1 MATNK
6 PSIVQANVLSLCM
19 QRFTPETK
27 THAVPLILIRGLGT
41 QMIQWPAAFIDY
53 FTQAGLEVIIFD
65 NRDVGESQKLD
76 AAGIP
81 DIMGLLEDQ
90 KSGAT
95 FPVPY
100 GIGDM
105 AEDVIGLMDALAIDK
120 AHVFGMSLGGMVAQH
135 LAFAHGER
143 MEKVIC
149 VMSTSGDP
157 DLPMPAVSDL
167 APPDDVEDEAALVDY
182 LTQSL
187 AEHASPDFPT
197 PEPERRALAEKIIA
211 RCYHPAGVV
220 RQMAAAITDGSRV
233 ARLKTIE
240 RPFLVIHGLADTLID
255 PICGESIAAH
265 VPGAIWRPVAGMG
278 HDIGPQLEQE
288 IGPDILAFLGV
299 EPRRNA

>member
-6 PSIVQANVLSLCM
+6 PSLVQANGISLCV
-19 QRFTPETK
+19 QRFLPD
-27 THAVPLILIRGLGT
+27 HNAGVAPLILIRGLGT
-41 QMIQWPAAFIDY
+41 QMIQWSSAFIEY
-53 FTQAGLEVIIFD
+53 FTKAGLEVIIFD

-90 KSGAT
+90 QAGAA

-105 AEDVIGLMDALAIDK
+105 ADDVIGLMDALAIDK
-120 AHVFGMSLGGMVAQH
+120 ANIFGMSLGGMVAQH
-135 LAFAHGER
+135 LAFTHGTR
-143 MEKVIC
+143 MEKVVC

-157 DLPMPAVSDL
+157 ELPMPGVSEL
-167 APPDDVEDEAALVDY
+167 APPDDAEGEAALIDY

-187 AEHASPDFPT
+187 AEHSSPSFPT
-197 PEPERRALAEKIIA
+197 PEPQRRAMATKIIS
-211 RCYHPAGVV
+211 RNYHPAGVI

-233 ARLKTIE
+233 ERLKTI
-240 RPFLVIHGLADTLID
+240 RVPFLVIHGLADTLIE
-255 PICGESIAAH
+255 PVCGESLVSH
-265 VPGAIWRPVAGMG
+265 VPGAIWRPVEGMG
-278 HDIGPQLEQE
+278 HDIGPQLELE

-299 EPRRNA
+299 